1 MDSFSLSLVDGDLT
15 ILSFLTFPRKGGGGG
30 HLFRVEGDKV
40 YFSDLM
46 LT

>member
-30 HLFRVEGDKV
+30 I
-40 YFSDLM
+40 YFEWKEINVIFLI
-46 LT
+46 